1 MPKSSKNDKPTPASV
16 PIVTRGNAF
25 WRDGERF
32 FVKGIAYVP
41 RSSNR
46 ERGIREDSVDPL
58 SDAHLPELKEDV
70 ALIRNLG
77 LNSISLYNVDSSKD
91 HSQAMAH
98 LEENGIYVTVKLFND
113 LEAPTAMP
121 KNESNFKAK
130 SATWPMYDNPLVTNA
145 FRLVHNL
152 SRYPNL
158 LGFVVSG
165 RCMHTPQTIPMAE
178 VLRACI
184 RDTKAFLR
192 SFDGVRQIPVGVSAD
207 NTQTSMIAQVR
218 YFSAG
223 LAAERADFMAKQCY
237 SWAGPSSFTVSGW
250 QNMVE
255 RIGPETMMPMLMGE
269 YGAKTRKSR
278 PWDEV
283 TCLYSPHMT
292 SVYSGGFAYTYLENG
307 NNYGVVKIDE
317 EGKRVIGQEYKNL
330 KKRFKEVNGRSA
342 EDVASEEVKPYEQ
355 WVGEFP
361 PCDTRWQATSEIP
374 PFPGNWDAVIRNV
387 LGDLAPLGS

>member
-165 RCMHTPQTIPMAE
+165 RCIHTPQTIPMAE

-237 SWAGPSSFTVSGW
+237 SWAGP
-250 QNMVE
+250 
-255 RIGPETMMPMLMGE
+255 
-269 YGAKTRKSR
+269 
-278 PWDEV
+278 
-283 TCLYSPHMT
+283 PHMT

>member
-1 MPKSSKNDKPTPASV
+1 MPKLPKNEPPRPASIPV
-16 PIVTRGNAF
+16 VTRGNAF

-32 FVKGIAYVP
+32 FVKGITYLP

-46 ERGIREDSVDPL
+46 ERGNREDSVDPL
-58 SDAHLPELKEDV
+58 SEAYLPELKEDV
-70 ALIRNLG
+70 ALIRGLG

-98 LEENGIYVTVKLFND
+98 LEDNGIYVMVKLFND

-165 RCMHTPQTIPMAE
+165 RCIHTPQTIPMAE

-192 SFDGVRQIPVGVSAD
+192 SLDGVRQIPVGVSAD
-207 NTQTSMIAQVR
+207 NSQIFMIPQVR

-223 LAAERADFMAKQCY
+223 PAAERADFMAKQCY
-237 SWAGPSSFTVSGW
+237 SWAGPSSFTMSGW
-250 QNMVE
+250 HNMVE

-269 YGAKTRKSR
+269 YGAKVRKSR

-283 TCLYSPHMT
+283 TCLYSPEMM

-307 NNYGVVKIDE
+307 NN
-317 EGKRVIGQEYKNL
+317 
-330 KKRFKEVNGRSA
+330 
-342 EDVASEEVKPYEQ
+342 
-355 WVGEFP
+355 
-361 PCDTRWQATSEIP
+361 
-374 PFPGNWDAVIRNV
+374 
-387 LGDLAPLGS
+387 

>member
-1 MPKSSKNDKPTPASV
+1 MPKLPKNEPPRPASIPV
-16 PIVTRGNAF
+16 VTRGNAF

-32 FVKGIAYVP
+32 FVKGITYLP

-46 ERGIREDSVDPL
+46 ERGNREDSVDPL
-58 SDAHLPELKEDV
+58 SEAYLPELKEDV
-70 ALIRNLG
+70 ALIRGLG

-98 LEENGIYVTVKLFND
+98 LEDNGIYVMVKLFND

-165 RCMHTPQTIPMAE
+165 RCIHTPQTIPMAE

-192 SFDGVRQIPVGVSAD
+192 SLDGVRQIPVGVSAD
-207 NTQTSMIAQVR
+207 NSQIFMIPQVR

-223 LAAERADFMAKQCY
+223 PAAERADFMAKQCY
-237 SWAGPSSFTVSGW
+237 SWAGPSSFTMSGW
-250 QNMVE
+250 HNMVE

-269 YGAKTRKSR
+269 YGAKVRKSR

-283 TCLYSPHMT
+283 TC
-292 SVYSGGFAYTYLENG
+292 
-307 NNYGVVKIDE
+307 VVKIDE

-330 KKRFKEVNGRSA
+330 RKRFNEVNGRSA
-342 EDVASEEVKPYEQ
+342 EEIASEEVKSYEQ

-374 PFPGNWDAVIRNV
+374 PFPGNWDAVIRDV
-387 LGDLAPLGS
+387 LGDLAPPGP

>member
-1 MPKSSKNDKPTPASV
+1 MPERPKNEPPRPASV

-32 FVKGIAYVP
+32 IIKGITYVP
-41 RSSNR
+41 RSPNR
-46 ERGIREDSVDPL
+46 ERGNREDSVDPL
-58 SDAHLPELKEDV
+58 SEPHLPELKEDV
-70 ALIRNLG
+70 ALIRSLG
-77 LNSISLYNVDSSKD
+77 LNSISLYNVDPSKD

-98 LEENGIYVTVKLFND
+98 LEDNGLYVMVKLFND

-130 SATWPMYDNPLVTNA
+130 SATWPTYDDRLVTNA

-152 SRYPNL
+152 CRYPNL
-158 LGFVVSG
+158 LGFVVSD
-165 RCMHTPQTIPMAE
+165 RSIHMPQNTPMAE

-184 RDTKAFLR
+184 KDTKAFLH
-192 SFDGVRQIPVGVSAD
+192 SLEGVRQIPVGVSAD
-207 NTQTSMIAQVR
+207 NRQVSMIPQVR

-223 LAAERADFMAKQCY
+223 PAAERADFMAKQCY
-237 SWAGPSSFTVSGW
+237 SWAGPSSFIISGW
-250 QNMVE
+250 RNMVE
-255 RIGPETMMPMLMGE
+255 RIGPETMMPMLMAE
-269 YGAKTRKSR
+269 YGAKVRKSR

-283 TCLYSPHMT
+283 TCLYSADMT
-292 SVYSGGFAYTYLENG
+292 AVYSGGFAYTYLENG
-307 NNYGVVKIDE
+307 NNYGVVTIDE

-330 KKRFKEVNGRSA
+330 RKRFKEVNARSA
-342 EDVASEEVKPYEQ
+342 EEIASEEVKPYEQ
-355 WVGEFP
+355 WTGEFP
-361 PCDTRWQATSEIP
+361 PCNTTWQATSEIP